1 MRSNPLT
8 SCRAWW
14 PLVACVAAGGC
25 TSPSAPPDPPSGGQE
40 FVLDYQQFQQ
50 NVSPVLVQLGCNA
63 MDCHGGGIR
72 GTYELSPSAS
82 DPQFDFDQ
90 TSLQVNPYDKDQS
103 MILSRPL
110 AGGAPHAY
118 KPFASTS
125 DPGYQAIRAWI
136 LAGAFQ

>member
-1 MRSNPLT
+1 
-8 SCRAWW
+8 
-14 PLVACVAAGGC
+14 
-25 TSPSAPPDPPSGGQE
+25 
-40 FVLDYQQFQQ
+40 VLDYQQFQQ

-63 MDCHGGGIR
+63 MECHGGGIR
-72 GTYELSPSAS
+72 GTYELSPGAS